1 MTPQDK
7 DAFEE
12 LLANCAD
19 EPIRFPGAIQPHG
32 LLLTLTEPGLD
43 IIQVSANV
51 ETLLALPPQSLIGQP
66 LGALLGD
73 AHARTVKQALEQSA
87 LLDVPPMLFE
97 LNNMVF
103 EGFVHRHQGVLILE
117 LEIHVENFQPRN
129 VAGNQTHLGRMLQ
142 RLQAAT
148 TLQALYDIS
157 VREIQAMTGYDRVL
171 IYRFEEE
178 GHGQVIAEASDPS
191 MEVYNGLFFPA
202 SDIPEQARELYRTN
216 WLRIIPDADY
226 DPVPLVPKLRP
237 DIQAPLDLSF
247 AMLRS
252 VSPIHCQYMKNMG
265 VLSSMSI
272 SLMKGD
278 KLWGLISCGNRQ
290 PLHVPHE
297 LRMACQTIGQVLSLQ
312 ISAMESL
319 EISRQREAK
328 MQTLA
333 LLNQAMIDSPQNV
346 FDGLAGQPLAL
357 MALTGAGGIAII
369 EDKTLHRY
377 GNCPEPQE
385 IRALHKWL
393 QDSGEPVFASH
404 HLSSVYPPA
413 AQFQQV
419 ASGVLAMSLP
429 KPVDNGVLW
438 FRPEVKESINWSGD
452 PRKPLDLENSDAGLR
467 LRPRTSFEI
476 WKVEMAGISTKWSHG
491 DLFAA
496 NDLRR
501 SALENDLARQVR
513 REQDAVRA
521 RDDLVAVVSH
531 DLRNP
536 MTVISMLCGMMQKTF
551 SSDGPHTSRRITT
564 AIDTMQQ
571 AAARMNILLEDLL
584 DTSKIDAGRYTITPQ
599 KLDVRHMFEEAQTLL
614 TPLALDKDISISF
627 EADPDLSIHADPERL
642 FQVLSNLVSNAIKF
656 TPRLGT
662 VGVQATSVGNE
673 IVFTVRDSGEGIPKE
688 NLPHVFERY
697 WTVKDGNPTG
707 TGLGLYITQ
716 GIVEAHGGRIV
727 AESEPGGGALF
738 RFTVPASIEGVE

>member
-1 MTPQDK
+1 MNPQDQQP
-7 DAFEE
+7 FEE

-32 LLLTLTEPGLD
+32 LLLTLTEPALQ

-51 ETLLALPPQSLIGQP
+51 ATLLARAPESLIGQP
-66 LGALLGD
+66 LHSLIGAEHTAQVL
-73 AHARTVKQALEQSA
+73 QALQQATFSEA
-87 LLDVPPMLFE
+87 APLRFE
-97 LNNMVF
+97 LNGTEF
-103 EGFVHRHQGVLILE
+103 EGLLHRHQGVLILE
-117 LEIHVENFQPRN
+117 LEIHVKNFQPRN
-129 VAGNQTHLGRMLQ
+129 VAGVNTHLGRMLQ

-157 VREIQAMTGYDRVL
+157 VKEIQAMTGYDRVL

-191 MEVYNGLFFPA
+191 MEVFNGLFFPA

-216 WLRIIPDADY
+216 WLRIIPNADY
-226 DPVPLVPKLRP
+226 QPVPLVPKLRP
-237 DIQAPLDLSF
+237 DTQTPLDLSF
-247 AMLRS
+247 ATLRS

-272 SLMKGD
+272 SLLKGD

-312 ISAMESL
+312 ISAMETL
-319 EISRQREAK
+319 ELTRQREEKVEA
-328 MQTLA
+328 LA
-333 LLNQAMIDSPQNV
+333 RLNQAMVDSPQNV
-346 FDGLAGQPLAL
+346 FDGLAQQPATL
-357 MALTGAGGIAII
+357 MALVNAGGIAII
-369 EDKTLHRY
+369 EDKQLHRY
-377 GNCPEPQE
+377 GNCPEPEE

-393 QDSGEPVFASH
+393 QARGEPVFASH

-413 AQFQQV
+413 AQYQSV

-438 FRPEVKESINWSGD
+438 FRPEVKENINWSGD
-452 PRKPLDLENSDAGLR
+452 PRKPLDLENSDAGMR

-491 DLFAA
+491 DRFAA

-513 REQDAVRA
+513 REQAAVQA

-536 MTVISMLCGMMQKTF
+536 MTVISMLCGMMQKAF
-551 SSDGPHTSRRITT
+551 SSEGAHTSRRIST

-571 AAARMNILLEDLL
+571 ATARMNTLLEDLL
-584 DTSKIDAGRYTITPQ
+584 DTSKIDAGRYSITPQ
-599 KLDVRHMFEEAQTLL
+599 ALEVGHIFEEAQALL
-614 TPLALDKDISISF
+614 SPLAHDKDISISF
-627 EADPDLSIHADPERL
+627 QADPDLRIHADPERL
-642 FQVLSNLVSNAIKF
+642 FQVLSNLVGNAIKF
-656 TPRLGT
+656 TPRMGT
-662 VGVQATSVGNE
+662 VGVHAKSVGDE
-673 IVFTVRDSGEGIPKE
+673 IVFIVRDSGEGIPKE
-688 NLPHVFERY
+688 HLPHVFDRY
-697 WTVKDGNPTG
+697 WTIKEGNPTG

-716 GIVEAHGGRIV
+716 GIVEAHGGQIV
-727 AESEPGGGALF
+727 AESEPGQGSEF
-738 RFTVPASIEGVE
+738 RFTVPRLA